1 MITYMKKI
9 YQTPDIRIQL
19 IDSEDNILDTSL
31 PLFDEANPKTIETE
45 TIENSSEVLG
55 NGNSV
60 WDQE

>member
-1 MITYMKKI
+1 MKKI